1 MIIYVYVYA
10 YASGCKR
17 WILHGQPG
25 LQKDI
30 TNLDNFQQQK
40 RNDQAAEIKV
50 YMENHQHG
58 AWYLVSDVW
67 WSTRTKV
74 QNSME
79 TCNNMMYT
87 TRFATWSWNRLKG
100 VKKEWTQGS
109 WQWTQRCY
117 RQTAIDR
124 DAEPVNITSVTKNG
138 RSLVDG
144 QVGARKNNN
153 SIGMRDTICGSW
165 WRVTSHTAVVFLV
178 THGKSIPPGRN
189 HGNLPSMKHGGM
201 ITQSWVIGAT
211 VIQ

>member
-1 MIIYVYVYA
+1 MHMRVDANGGFCMVSLDYRRISPIWII
-10 YASGCKR
+10 SSSKNGMTK
-17 WILHGQPG
+17 
-25 LQKDI
+25 
-30 TNLDNFQQQK
+30 QQRSRYIWK
-40 RNDQAAEIKV
+40 T
-50 YMENHQHG
+50 HQHG